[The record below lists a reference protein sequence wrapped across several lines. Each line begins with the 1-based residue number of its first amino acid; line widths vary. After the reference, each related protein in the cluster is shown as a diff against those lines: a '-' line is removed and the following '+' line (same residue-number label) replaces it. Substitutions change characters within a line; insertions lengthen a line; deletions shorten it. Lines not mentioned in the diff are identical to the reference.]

1 MKTNTVIRM
10 MSLLPMLILA
20 IMANPLQAQNKIGV
34 VVDAGSSNIDVN
46 GLGVL
51 DLIKPYIKSIPQYS
65 AGLVYERQL
74 NPQWSIVTGAR
85 YTTRGFE
92 MREDV
97 NINLMGLDIP
107 IGAKIN
113 TRLHYLEVPAAVQF
127 NFTKRGVSPY
137 LKAGVSAGYAV
148 EGKIQ
153 PYVDA
158 LINWKL
164 PVIPINLKNDLYN
177 RFDISAM
184 GGAGVSIPTN
194 DIGSIQFEVNYRH
207 SLNDMFQD
215 NITDI
220 RIKSN
225 GISAGISYTMR
236 F

>member
-1 MKTNTVIRM
+1 
-10 MSLLPMLILA
+10 MSLLAFLTLA
-20 IMANPLQAQNKIGV
+20 INANPLQAQNKVGV
-34 VVDAGSSNIDVN
+34 VVEAGSSNIDVN
-46 GLGVL
+46 GLGIL
-51 DLIKPYIKSIPQYS
+51 ELIKPDIKSIPQYS
-65 AGLVYERQL
+65 AGLIYERQL
-74 NPQWSIVTGAR
+74 NSQWSIVTGAR
-85 YTTRGFE
+85 YATRGFE

-107 IGAKIN
+107 VGAKIN
-113 TRLHYLEVPAAVQF
+113 TRLHYLEVPVAVQF
-127 NFTKRGVSPY
+127 NFTKRGISPY
-137 LKAGVSAGYAV
+137 LKAGIAAGYAV

-158 LINWKL
+158 IINWKL
-164 PVIPINLKNDLYN
+164 PAIPINLENDLYN

-184 GGAGVSIPTN
+184 GSAGISIPTN
-194 DIGSIQFEVNYRH
+194 DIGSIQLEVNYRH

-225 GISAGISYTMR
+225 GIGGGISYTMR

>member
-1 MKTNTVIRM
+1 MKTNTVIRT
-10 MSLLPMLILA
+10 MSLLAFLTLA
-20 IMANPLQAQNKIGV
+20 INANPLQAQNKVGV
-34 VVDAGSSNIDVN
+34 VVEAGSSNIDVN
-46 GLGVL
+46 GLGIL
-51 DLIKPYIKSIPQYS
+51 ELIKPDIKSIPQYS
-65 AGLVYERQL
+65 AGLIYERQL
-74 NPQWSIVTGAR
+74 NSQWSIVTGAR
-85 YTTRGFE
+85 YATRGFE

-107 IGAKIN
+107 VGAKIN
-113 TRLHYLEVPAAVQF
+113 TRLHYLEVPVAVQF
-127 NFTKRGVSPY
+127 NFTKRGISPY
-137 LKAGVSAGYAV
+137 LKAGIAAGYAV

-158 LINWKL
+158 IINWKL
-164 PVIPINLKNDLYN
+164 PAIPINLENDLYN

-184 GGAGVSIPTN
+184 GSAGISIPTN
-194 DIGSIQFEVNYRH
+194 DIGSIQLEVNYRH

-225 GISAGISYTMR
+225 GIGGGISYTMR

>member
-1 MKTNTVIRM
+1 MKTNTVIRT
-10 MSLLPMLILA
+10 MSLLPFLVLG
-20 IMANPLQAQNKIGV
+20 IMSTTLKAQNKVGV
-34 VVDAGSSNIDVN
+34 VAEVGSSNIDVN
-46 GLGVL
+46 GLGIL
-51 DLIKPYIKSIPQYS
+51 ELIKPDIKSIPQYS
-65 AGLVYERQL
+65 AGLIYERQL
-74 NPQWSIVTGAR
+74 NSQWSIVTGAR
-85 YTTRGFE
+85 YATRGFE

-107 IGAKIN
+107 VGAKIN
-113 TRLHYLEVPAAVQF
+113 TRLHYLEVPVAVQF
-127 NFTKRGVSPY
+127 NFTKRGISPY
-137 LKAGVSAGYAV
+137 LKAGIAAGYAV

-158 LINWKL
+158 IINWKL
-164 PVIPINLKNDLYN
+164 PAIPINLENDLYN

-184 GGAGVSIPTN
+184 GSAGISIPTN
-194 DIGSIQFEVNYRH
+194 DIGSIQLEVNYRH

-225 GISAGISYTMR
+225 GIGAGISYTMR

>member
-10 MSLLPMLILA
+10 MSLLAFLALA
-20 IMANPLQAQNKIGV
+20 INANPLQAQNKVGV
-34 VVDAGSSNIDVN
+34 VVEAGSSNIDVN
-46 GLGVL
+46 GLGIL
-51 DLIKPYIKSIPQYS
+51 ELIKPDIKSIPQYS
-65 AGLVYERQL
+65 AGLIYERQL
-74 NPQWSIVTGAR
+74 NSQWSIVTGAR
-85 YTTRGFE
+85 YATRGFE

-107 IGAKIN
+107 VGAKIN
-113 TRLHYLEVPAAVQF
+113 TRLHYLEVPVAVQF
-127 NFTKRGVSPY
+127 NFTKRGISPY
-137 LKAGVSAGYAV
+137 LKAGIAAGYAV

-158 LINWKL
+158 IINWKL
-164 PVIPINLKNDLYN
+164 PAIPINLENDLYN

-184 GGAGVSIPTN
+184 GSAGISIPTN
-194 DIGSIQFEVNYRH
+194 DIGSIQLEVNYRH

-225 GISAGISYTMR
+225 GIGGGISYTMR

>member
-1 MKTNTVIRM
+1 MKTNTVIRT
-10 MSLLPMLILA
+10 MSLLPFLVLG
-20 IMANPLQAQNKIGV
+20 IMSTTLKAQNKVGV
-34 VVDAGSSNIDVN
+34 VAEVGSSNIDVN

-51 DLIKPYIKSIPQYS
+51 ELIKPDIKSIPQYS
-65 AGLVYERQL
+65 AGLIYERQL
-74 NPQWSIVTGAR
+74 NSQWSIVTGAR
-85 YTTRGFE
+85 YATRGFE

-107 IGAKIN
+107 VGAKIN
-113 TRLHYLEVPAAVQF
+113 TRLHYLEVPVAVQF
-127 NFTKRGVSPY
+127 NFTKRGISPY
-137 LKAGVSAGYAV
+137 LKAGIAAGYAV

-158 LINWKL
+158 IINWKL
-164 PVIPINLKNDLYN
+164 PAIPINLENDLYN

-184 GGAGVSIPTN
+184 GSAGISIPTN
-194 DIGSIQFEVNYRH
+194 DIGSIQLEVNYRH

-225 GISAGISYTMR
+225 GIGGGISYTMR